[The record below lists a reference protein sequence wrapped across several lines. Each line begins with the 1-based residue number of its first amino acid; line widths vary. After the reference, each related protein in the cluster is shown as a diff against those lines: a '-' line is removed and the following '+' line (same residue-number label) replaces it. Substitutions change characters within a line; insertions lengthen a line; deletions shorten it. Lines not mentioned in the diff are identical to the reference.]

1 MIDVNTITYSMEA
14 AAKRFA
20 ELPDDFSN
28 FSVTSPDAQK
38 LRGEFLEINS
48 RNQGKSE
55 YAFDVSFALDMFV
68 LLKDTYHMTNITA
81 ISEDFWRW
89 LQLEIIPDVV
99 IDRHG
104 KKENRFYSERRRIWL
119 RQIWWYI
126 NLSWQG
132 DKSSTENILKKNTTD
147 TIGNLVERIGVGYD
161 VAVYR
166 EIMKQYAPFSGNR
179 EVFRRVMILHMA
191 RVELV
196 APELI
201 EGGVEEYVRSL
212 FGEIN
217 VD

>member
-14 AAKRFA
+14 ATKTFA
-20 ELPDDFSN
+20 GLPDDFSN

-38 LRGEFLEINS
+38 LREEFLEINN
-48 RNQGKSE
+48 RNQGKSG
-55 YAFDVSFALDMFV
+55 YDFDVSFALDMFI
-68 LLKDTYHMTNITA
+68 LLNDTYHMTNITA

-99 IDRHG
+99 FYRHG
-104 KKENRFYSERRRIWL
+104 KNEKLFYSERRRIWL

-132 DKSSTENILKKNTTD
+132 DKLSTENILKKNTTD

-161 VAVYR
+161 ATVYR

-179 EVFRRVMILHMA
+179 DVFRRVMILHMA

-196 APELI
+196 VPELI
-201 EGGVEEYVRSL
+201 EGGIEEYVRSL